1 MEHRV
6 SLRIGE
12 EELILETG
20 KMAKQANGSVF
31 ARLGGS
37 AVLAT
42 ACCADAEKEDLDF
55 IPLSVDYIE
64 KYYAAGKI
72 PGGFIKREGRPKDK
86 EILVSRLIDR
96 PIRPL
101 FSRLFRREIQ
111 VVPIAIST
119 DQVNPPDILAMN
131 AASAAITISDIPFE
145 GPIGAVRMGYVDGAL
160 VVNPTFDQIQNS
172 KLDMVVAGTL
182 KGITMVE
189 GGARQLPEA
198 LLIEAIQTAHRTIK
212 ELCTLQLELARAAG
226 KQKLPLVA
234 KPSTFTF
241 GEEVKK
247 WAWEKFYAANF
258 VKGKENRHRAI
269 KAARE
274 EARIHFADRLLETD
288 IKPFKALFEEMEME
302 VMRTSIVEKGV
313 RTDGRTSTQIRPIT
327 CEIDVL
333 PRTHGSALFTRGET
347 QALVITTLGT
357 ALDEQIMDNIDGDS
371 RKNFM
376 LHYNFPPFSVGEVGR
391 LGSPGRREIGHG
403 HLAERAISMVL
414 PPKDSFPYTLRIVS
428 EILESNGSSS
438 MATVCGSTLSLL
450 NAGVRMEKPVAGIAM
465 GLVKEGEKFVVLSD
479 ILGEEDHLGDM
490 DFKVAGT
497 EDGITALQMDIKI
510 EGVSAEILQK
520 ALGQAREGRLH
531 ILGIMNQ
538 TIAQPRSDISDFAP
552 KVISLKVPTE
562 KIGLVIG
569 PGGKNIKGMSE
580 KTGSQINIDDDGTVT
595 IYNHNKEGA
604 EKAQKMVEALVEEAV
619 VGRTYTGPV
628 KRIMDFGAFVEILPG
643 KEGLVHI
650 SKLAATRVEN
660 INDAV
665 KEGQVLT
672 VVVTEIDHMG
682 RVNLATKEAVDANPA
697 LLTEHA
703 ERRPPRRDGGDRHG
717 PRRSFDGPR
726 GDGPRGDRRPGGFS
740 DRPRRDGPRSD
751 GPRRDGPQG
760 GSEG

>member
-1 MEHRV
+1 MEHQSAPGASRV
-6 SLRIGE
+6 SFPIGD

-20 KMAKQANGSVF
+20 KMAKQANGAVF

-37 AVLAT
+37 AVIAT
-42 ACCADAEKEDLDF
+42 ACCADNEKEDLDF

-86 EILVSRLIDR
+86 EVLVSRLIDR

-111 VVPIAIST
+111 VIPIAIST

-145 GPIGAVRMGYVDGAL
+145 GPIGAVRVGYVNGAL

-172 KLDMVVAGTL
+172 TLEIIVAGTE

-189 GGARQLPEA
+189 GSARQVPES
-198 LLIEAIQTAHRTIK
+198 LIIEAIETAHTTIRG
-212 ELCTLQLELARAAG
+212 LCRIQSELALKAG
-226 KQKLPLVA
+226 KVKLPLVE
-234 KPSTFTF
+234 KPSTFTL
-241 GEEVKK
+241 GQEVRSWSFAKLEQ
-247 WAWEKFYAANF
+247 ACF
-258 VKGKENRHRAI
+258 VKGKEARSKAMRAVRDQ
-269 KAARE
+269 AMAQ
-274 EARIHFADRLLETD
+274 FADRLAATD
-288 IKPFKALFEEMEME
+288 VRPVKALFEDMEQE
-302 VMRTSIVEKGV
+302 IMRASIARKGV
-313 RTDGRTSTQIRPIT
+313 RTDGRSPTQIRPIT
-327 CEIDVL
+327 CEIDLL

-347 QALVITTLGT
+347 QALVVTTLGT
-357 ALDEQIMDNIDGDS
+357 ALDEQIMDNIDGDT

-414 PPKDSFPYTLRIVS
+414 PRKEDFPYTIRIVS

-450 NAGVRMEKPVAGIAM
+450 NAGVRMAKPVAGIAM
-465 GLVKEGEKFVVLSD
+465 GLIKEGDDFVVLSD

-510 EGVSAEILQK
+510 EGVSAEILKK
-520 ALGQAREGRLH
+520 ALAQAREGRLH
-531 ILGIMNQ
+531 ILGVMNQ
-538 TIAQPRSDISDFAP
+538 TIAQPRTDISDFAP
-552 KVISLKVPTE
+552 KVISLKVPTD
-562 KIGLVIG
+562 KIGLIIG

-580 KTGSQINIDDDGTVT
+580 KTGSTINIDDDGTVT
-595 IYNHNKEGA
+595 IYNHLKEGA
-604 EKAQKMVEALVEEAV
+604 EKAQRMVEGLIEEAV
-619 VGRTYTGPV
+619 VGKTYVGPV

-650 SKLAATRVEN
+650 SKLSATRVEKVT
-660 INDAV
+660 DVV
-665 KEGQVLT
+665 KEGQELT
-672 VVVTEIDHMG
+672 VIVTEIDHMG

-703 ERRPPRRDGGDRHG
+703 ERRPPRRDGDR
-717 PRRSFDGPR
+717 PR
-726 GDGPRGDRRPGGFS
+726 GGGYDRPRGHSGDRRPGGFS
-740 DRPRRDGPRSD
+740 DRP
-751 GPRRDGPQG
+751 PRRDG
-760 GSEG
+760 

>member
-6 SLRIGE
+6 TFKIGE

-20 KMAKQANGSVF
+20 KMAKQANGAVF

-37 AVLAT
+37 TVLAT
-42 ACCADAEKEDLDF
+42 ACCAENEKEDLDF

-72 PGGFIKREGRPKDK
+72 PGGFIKRETRPKDK
-86 EILVSRLIDR
+86 EVLVSRLIDR

-111 VVPIAIST
+111 VIPIVIST
-119 DQVNPPDILAMN
+119 DLVNPPDVLAMN
-131 AASAAITISDIPFE
+131 AASAAITISDIPFQ
-145 GPIGAVRMGYVDGAL
+145 GPIGAVRMGCVDGTL
-160 VVNPTFDQIQNS
+160 VVNPTFDQILVSTIN
-172 KLDMVVAGTL
+172 LIVAGTE

-189 GGARQLPEA
+189 GGAHQVSESLI
-198 LLIEAIQTAHRTIK
+198 IEAIEKAHQTIR
-212 ELCTLQLELARAAG
+212 ELCRIQNELARLAG
-226 KQKLPLVA
+226 KKKLPLVE
-234 KPSTFTF
+234 KPSTFTLGDEMRKWGF
-241 GEEVKK
+241 AKFEE
-247 WAWEKFYAANF
+247 ACFL
-258 VKGKENRHRAI
+258 KGKEIRARAM
-269 KAARE
+269 KAVRE
-274 EARIHFADRLLETD
+274 EAKAHFADRLADTD
-288 IKPFKALFEEMEME
+288 VKPVKALFEDMEQE
-302 VMRTSIVEKGV
+302 IMRASIVGKGI
-313 RTDGRTSTQIRPIT
+313 RTDGRSPVQIRPIT

-333 PRTHGSALFTRGET
+333 PRTHGAALFTRGET
-347 QALVITTLGT
+347 QALVVTTLGT

-391 LGSPGRREIGHG
+391 LNSPGRREIGHG

-414 PPKDSFPYTLRIVS
+414 PKKENFPYTIRIVS

-450 NAGVRMEKPVAGIAM
+450 NAGVRLEKPVAGIAM
-465 GLVKEGEKFVVLSD
+465 GLVKEGDKFVVLSD

-520 ALGQAREGRLH
+520 ALGQAKEGRLH

-538 TIAQPRSDISDFAP
+538 TIAEPRSDISDFAP
-552 KVISLKVPTE
+552 KVISVKVPTE
-562 KIGLVIG
+562 KIGLIIG

-580 KTGSQINIDDDGTVT
+580 KTGSTINIDDDGTVT
-595 IYNHNKEGA
+595 IYNRLKEGA
-604 EKAQKMVEALVEEAV
+604 EKAQRMVEGLIEEAV
-619 VGRTYTGPV
+619 VGKSYTGPV

-650 SKLAATRVEN
+650 SKLAAGRVEN
-660 INDAV
+660 VSDVV

-672 VVVTEIDHMG
+672 VTVTEIDHMG
-682 RVNLATKEAVDANPA
+682 RINLATKEALDANPA

-703 ERRPPRRDGGDRHG
+703 ERRPPRRDGDR
-717 PRRSFDGPR
+717 PRSGYRDGPR
-726 GDGPRGDRRPGGFS
+726 SGPSYGDRRPGGFS
-740 DRPRRDGPRSD
+740 DRPPRRDDGPRS
-751 GPRRDGPQG
+751 GPRPPRRDG
-760 GSEG
+760 